1 MPKSFVKI
9 FIHMNTKFTPA
20 IMIIFL
26 LAILGS
32 CANAPNET
40 KEKSSADNKPVTAP
54 STSPQASE
62 SEPKSEEKSANAVEP
77 SDKKD
82 TANQNH
88 AACYS
93 LKRDDMALDKKQT
106 FGIDF
111 PPFGKSCFVV
121 FHDPEFDNP
130 PLNSQY
136 FIYKDGKEAFEFP
149 GQFNGSNIGCWIE
162 AVSFEDMNGDGLNDI
177 AIAAKCSAKSK
188 PYPENMV
195 YINTGKDFMTSVT
208 ANEEMMDF
216 TKMSQIIQYVKEHQ
230 SLFAK

>member
-1 MPKSFVKI
+1 MNVKFILALSVIFSVSILSGCASTTNEPKEKPASANKPATEV
-9 FIHMNTKFTPA
+9 TPA
-20 IMIIFL
+20 DRAKQIQ
-26 LAILGS
+26 
-32 CANAPNET
+32 NAAE
-40 KEKSSADNKPVTAP
+40 EKNSTAP
-54 STSPQASE
+54 
-62 SEPKSEEKSANAVEP
+62 EP

-82 TANQNH
+82 TPNQNN
-88 AACYS
+88 AACYD

-136 FIYKDGKEAFEFP
+136 FIYKDGKEAFAFP
-149 GQFNGSNIGCWIE
+149 EPFNGSNIGCWIE

-195 YINTGKDFMTSVT
+195 YINTGRDFKTNT
-208 ANEEMMDF
+208 QANMEMMDF
-216 TKMSQIIQYVKEHQ
+216 TKMSQIKQYVKEHQ